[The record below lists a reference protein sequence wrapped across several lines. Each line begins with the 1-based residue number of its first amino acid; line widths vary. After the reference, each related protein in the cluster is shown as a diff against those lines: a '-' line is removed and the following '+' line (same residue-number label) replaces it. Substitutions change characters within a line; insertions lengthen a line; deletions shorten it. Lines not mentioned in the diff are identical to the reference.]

1 MSTAQMKYA
10 ERARN
15 VRFFRLGLPTSSLR
29 PVVSSLLLSF
39 LCACAPLPHRE
50 PRAAHSS
57 YGCMRAAVRDRLPT
71 GLPDDRMHCI
81 AAGLIARHCSLTE
94 ATLAS
99 LGKELRDLLGPG
111 DAQWSDLV
119 ADREGMQCARQ
130 SASDAALL
138 ACCVGTRHPSQ
149 R

>member
-1 MSTAQMKYA
+1 M
-10 ERARN
+10 
-15 VRFFRLGLPTSSLR
+15 
-29 PVVSSLLLSF
+29 VSSLLLSF

-57 YGCMRAAVRDRLPT
+57 YGCMQAALQERVPA
-71 GLPDDRMHCI
+71 GLPDDRTHCI

-111 DAQWSDLV
+111 DAQWSDLA

-130 SASDAALL
+130 SAGDDALL
-138 ACCVGTRHPSQ
+138 ACCMGTHRPSQ